1 MVLDY
6 LDPHSQYISHR
17 LFRDKYVATEEG
29 VYIKDLRIGTNRNL
43 KDMAIVDNTVYSFGY
58 QLENGS
64 SIMPFYYN
72 KSDTEL

>member
-17 LFRDKYVATEEG
+17 LYRDNCVATEEG